1 MKKVA
6 EIKIEVFDCGGGK
19 FLTNADIDGTVG
31 GVLKGLA
38 NTISDILESQNLT
51 IIDFAKIIERQR
63 ETRTEGARIEYGQ
76 AKE

>member
-19 FLTNADIDGTVG
+19 SLTNADVDGTVG

-38 NTISDILESQNLT
+38 NTIGDILEAQNLT
-51 IIDFAKIIERQR
+51 VIDFAKIIEQQR
-63 ETRTEGARIEYGQ
+63 ETRTEGARIEHGK
-76 AKE
+76 AEK